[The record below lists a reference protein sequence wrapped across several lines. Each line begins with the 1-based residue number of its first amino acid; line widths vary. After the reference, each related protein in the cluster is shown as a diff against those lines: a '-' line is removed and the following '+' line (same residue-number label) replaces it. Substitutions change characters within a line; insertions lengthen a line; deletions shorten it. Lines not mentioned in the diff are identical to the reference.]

1 LHVGSPRT
9 AKTYFAVH
17 LPITVLG
24 RDSNP
29 ASPFDNTAD
38 GKHQGESTAL
48 WNTKPQFFLSA
59 AQSSAQAVG
68 IYTAKLRTEFY
79 SKVSV

>member
-1 LHVGSPRT
+1 M
-9 AKTYFAVH
+9 
-17 LPITVLG
+17 
-24 RDSNP
+24 
-29 ASPFDNTAD
+29 AD